1 MNTNRAILAILA
13 MGLVAGTYGCDRV
26 PEEMEDEPAAPT
38 AQYETDTEQT
48 EQEQAQQQQD
58 QQEPE
63 EPPDLEDLEPALQSA
78 TVEITEEVPY
88 GQYLIG
94 QNDMSVYLF
103 EADEPGESTCYDECA
118 EMWPPYIVEGEVD
131 AGEGIDGEK
140 LTTIERRDGQQ
151 QVAYDGWPLYYFAK
165 DDEMRDTEGHDVEG
179 FGGEWYLISPEGEK
193 VHADDDG
200 S

>member
-1 MNTNRAILAILA
+1 MRHKRAIAAFFAVSLAV
-13 MGLVAGTYGCDRV
+13 GLYGCDQV
-26 PEEMEDEPAAPT
+26 PEEMDEEPAAPT
-38 AQYETDTEQT
+38 AQYETDAEQA

-58 QQEPE
+58 QQEPAEPTEVE
-63 EPPDLEDLEPALQSA
+63 ELEPALKSA
-78 TVEITEEVPY
+78 TVEITEEEPY

-140 LTTIERRDGQQ
+140 LTTIERTDGQQ

-165 DDEMRDTEGHDVEG
+165 DEEMRETEGHDVEA
-179 FGGEWYLISPEGEK
+179 FGGEWYLISPEGDK